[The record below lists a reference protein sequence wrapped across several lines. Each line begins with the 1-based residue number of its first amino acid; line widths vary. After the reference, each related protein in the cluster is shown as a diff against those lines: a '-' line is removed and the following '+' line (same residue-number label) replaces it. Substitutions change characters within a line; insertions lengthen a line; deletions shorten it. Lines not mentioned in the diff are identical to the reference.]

1 MADTETVRILRIKG
15 QTEGLTEMTARLK
28 DIKAAQEGVA
38 QSSAALAVATE
49 TSAKRQLSSAGA
61 WERLAQKYDSASKAQ
76 AMFERELRVANR
88 AFDAGKASGDA
99 YVRTVEQMKRAYEGM
114 GAAAR
119 AAASIDQ
126 SSLNRT
132 IGIKIDI
139 TGSARDSAAAMEA
152 EFARLDQVAQMKAA
166 QIGADFGRELSERL
180 IAGTGKAARDSAS
193 VFASELDRLDNIAKM
208 KAEQTGAEFGRALNA
223 SLIKGGGK
231 SAADSARVFQE
242 QENDLQKLRGEYDQL
257 AVAQERR
264 TAAEAKLNDFVA
276 RGLIVESQK
285 GVILDSINK
294 RYEDTARALAGA
306 NVPIGKYISGVGL
319 ARNELIN
326 LSRQAQ
332 DVFVSLASGQ
342 SPMTVLIQQGTQ
354 IADVFAASR
363 GSVAGFFV
371 QVTAA
376 IGPFLPLIAAAGAAV
391 TAFYSAFNVSS
402 QRLELTN
409 SLNGVGRAAGVT
421 GEQLN
426 RLAVEAAASA
436 SITNSAARS
445 IAAEFAKTGTIAT
458 SNLTRI
464 TRLTK
469 DYAASTGQDM
479 GAAAKELASAL
490 ADPSRGAETLNS
502 KLGFLDSTTARAI
515 RTATDYGDKLRA
527 QKLLLD
533 AVAASTVAAEQ
544 AQSKWNQAWE
554 KFVTRPLDSAKE
566 AIGSAVIG
574 PDQRDQVRILD
585 EQIKALKAGL
595 NSATSGSEGRFQQQ
609 QREQINAIEAR
620 RNALQSL
627 IDTQEKQAKAQQATV
642 QGNSKTRAADD
653 LLQGVQR
660 DSLAYQLA
668 VRNVSVYE
676 ASIGELIKK
685 RNELVSQ
692 GDLGQGLNQQKFAD
706 INAQIREQTEA
717 LEKAK
722 NQVKDYAVSTQGL
735 TLEQEKARRVD
746 EIRLRA
752 VNDITPAQRA
762 ATAAAIAQ
770 VETLGSATTA
780 AERAAEVE
788 KARRQV
794 QLDVAKTQAE
804 ASRAADDNVVSLNAQ
819 TEATRRGGVAAA
831 EAARLRAAASVEARN
846 TGGDS
851 QVIFERMLREAIA
864 ETNKELAAK
873 VAQNRSVS
881 EAERAA
887 TAQTRAS
894 GQSEAARATA
904 LAKITALEEERRRL
918 IALGVTDQG
927 QLNQKLDEYG
937 RSIDSVNSAQA
948 QARAQGLIYGQ
959 DEQIAA
965 LRREIELVGLNRD
978 ARRELLAILQAEQDL
993 RRANIAIGSAEGQEY
1008 VAKAKQIASLN
1019 SQFDATRKAYE
1030 GIKQAQDFVA
1040 DGFKSFVEEL
1050 ITGTEGIN
1058 GALKTLGK
1066 GFLSA
1071 SLDALISGKG
1081 PLAASAGLATND
1093 NKSQGGIIGLLSGNN
1108 LKPLTDAVAKGAEKG
1123 SQAGTIDG
1131 VVNGLGT
1138 FATSGGNL
1146 LGGIDSKQLAGGLTA
1161 IAGLAGAYGVGMS
1174 AGSVGQAAGGGALSG
1189 GVAGLSAAS
1198 ALGISASIL
1207 GPIGAIAGAG
1217 LAILGN
1223 QAAKKQAKEQRR
1235 LEAENNYRNAQAD
1248 IASFRSQARGEPQ
1261 DTLATR
1267 IRDAETSA
1275 RKLAD
1280 VAFLAKKSDEAAA
1293 IWADGQV
1300 YKARAIGEFQDGFAG
1315 LMESLQNGLGPSS
1328 PFSAAKDQI
1337 KQFGDDLKGFIDNT
1351 KTAYGEASVSVD
1363 QARVAAA
1370 DYALTV
1376 LNGAAA
1382 LTTVGTRLA
1391 EIQGTGA
1398 GLVKVLVDL
1407 GWESERAG
1415 EAVQKGMTWAVQRIR
1430 DAFETDLQAK
1440 TNDALDK
1447 GYLNDARDLLL
1458 EIQQLA
1464 TDSRLLGTDP
1474 DNVTR
1479 YFQAAAQNLVDEAN
1493 LTGDAFSNFLVLFP
1507 EFTGNVVAAGQ
1518 ALEDAS
1524 RRLGYLDRLFNA
1536 TNDNSTLAGQ
1546 LAAYDRT
1553 AMREREEEIKLGGQF
1568 ILDLE
1573 AAQLAERFN
1582 IIRDFNKAAND
1593 NYKQSLEQAQDYIA
1607 RFTRSIQEYLD
1618 GLRAGSDSPLS
1629 PQARLA
1635 AAQSQYNTQLG
1646 LAQGGDREALDGIT
1660 GYASDLLDAAK
1671 GFYASSSGFQSIF
1684 QQIQDQL
1691 GALPD
1696 QLSAEQFIVNA
1707 INGSRDA
1714 LLASLARIDVDGDGV
1729 ITRAEATNTWLAA
1742 IFNELDVNGNN
1753 EISKFEQLLHADGQT
1768 RQSIV
1773 AALNSTSPQAT
1784 ANLLST
1790 YFNALDSSVDNVLDF
1805 SEMQAA
1811 LGGMASNSQL
1821 RDMFTRI
1828 DTDNSGSI
1836 SRLEAINTAT
1846 GQVRQSNFNQESSL
1860 ATANQINQ
1868 QIANLNSAISAAT
1881 TATNSNVAT
1890 GNGVLYA
1897 LQSLNSSISGSTAS
1911 AASSLVSQQAT
1922 VEHTLAM
1929 RRMMGFQNAYWGAQS
1944 AVQLPVFAG
1953 GGYTGPGGKY
1963 DPAGI
1968 VHKGEIVW
1976 SQSDISRFGG
1986 VAAVEALRTND
1997 NLAMPVMPMP
2007 VMGGGM
2013 ADMRAVV
2020 VELKALRAAVAKMD
2034 AANVRV
2040 TVAAAE
2046 HVGDEVK
2053 VVAATQ
2059 ADVAR
2064 EMRNKAA

>member
-276 RGLIVESQK
+276 RGLIVENQK

-620 RNALQSL
+620 RNAIQSL

-1019 SQFDATRKAYE
+1019 SQLDATRKAYD

-1040 DGFKSFVEEL
+1040 DGFKSFAEEL

-1081 PLAASAGLATND
+1081 PLASITGLASND
-1093 NKSQGGIIGLLSGNN
+1093 NTKQGGVLGLLSGNN
-1108 LKPLTDAVAKGAEKG
+1108 LKSFTDAITKGTAKGAEQGVSGGFGALASNDNFNILG
-1123 SQAGTIDG
+1123 SIGIDG
-1131 VVNGLGT
+1131 
-1138 FATSGGNL
+1138 
-1146 LGGIDSKQLAGGLTA
+1146 KQLAGGLTA
-1161 IAGLAGAYGVGMS
+1161 IAGLAGAYGIGASASSTGM
-1174 AGSVGQAAGGGALSG
+1174 GVLGGALSG
-1189 GVAGLSAAS
+1189 AMAGAAVF
-1198 ALGISASIL
+1198 
-1207 GPIGAIAGAG
+1207 GPIGALVGAVAGGG
-1217 LAILGN
+1217 LGFLGGESASKKRKEELRKQAEEN
-1223 QAAKKQAKEQRR
+1223 YQQAAPQIASLGSQLRGDPQNTLR
-1235 LEAENNYRNAQAD
+1235 LQIAEAEAAQKKLGD
-1248 IASFRSQARGEPQ
+1248 IAYLSGRVEEQNKLYLDFQ
-1261 DTLATR
+1261 TY
-1267 IRDAETSA
+1267 SA
-1275 RKLAD
+1275 RVL
-1280 VAFLAKKSDEAAA
+1280 
-1293 IWADGQV
+1293 
-1300 YKARAIGEFQDGFAG
+1300 GEFRDGFVG
-1315 LMESLQNGLGPSS
+1315 MLQSMEAGLGPNS
-1328 PFSAAKDQI
+1328 PFAQAKSAIAD
-1337 KQFGDDLKGFIDNT
+1337 FGKELQGFIDNA
-1351 KTAYGEASVSVD
+1351 KTAFGDAAPQVQ
-1363 QARVAAA
+1363 QAREAAA
-1370 DYALTV
+1370 AYALSV
-1376 LNGAAA
+1376 LEGGKT
-1382 LTTVGTRLA
+1382 LTLVQQRMA

-1415 EAVQKGMTWAVQRIR
+1415 EAVRAGMTMAIQRVR

-1447 GYLNDARDLLL
+1447 GYLNDARTLLL

-1464 TDSRLLGTDP
+1464 TDSRALGTDP
-1474 DNVTR
+1474 DNITR

-1493 LTGDAFSNFLVLFP
+1493 LTGDAFNQFLVLFP
-1507 EFTGNVVAAGQ
+1507 EFTGNVVAAGR

-1524 RRLGYLDRLFNA
+1524 RRLGYIDRLFNA
-1536 TNDNSTLAGQ
+1536 TNDTSTLGGQ
-1546 LAAYDRT
+1546 LAAYDRQ
-1553 AMREREEEIKLGGQF
+1553 AMREREEEVKLGGQY
-1568 ILDLE
+1568 ILELE
-1573 AAQLAERFN
+1573 AAQQAERYN

-1593 NYKQSLEQAQDYIA
+1593 NYRQSLQQAQDYVA
-1607 RFTRSIQEYLD
+1607 RFTNSIREYLD

-1646 LAQGGDREALDGIT
+1646 LAQGGDRNALDGIT

-1671 GFYASSSGFQSIF
+1671 GFYASSTGFQDIF
-1684 QQIQDQL
+1684 AQIQSQL

-1742 IFNELDVNGNN
+1742 IFNELDINGNN

-1784 ANLLST
+1784 ANLLAT

-1811 LGGMASNSQL
+1811 LSGMASNSQL

-1836 SRLEAINTAT
+1836 SRLEAINSAT
-1846 GQVRQSNFNQESSL
+1846 GQVNSSSQRQEQSL
-1860 ATANQINQ
+1860 ATANQLAQ
-1868 QIANLNSAISAAT
+1868 QVANLNSAISTSTA
-1881 TATNSNVAT
+1881 ATNSNVAIS
-1890 GNGVLYA
+1890 NGILYEVRNA
-1897 LQSLNSSISGSTAS
+1897 TS
-1911 AASSLVSQQAT
+1911 AVNASSLANSTYSDLIVKNLRSQLQNWGASGLRGFAAPYFRDGGLVSGPGTGTSDSITAHLSNGEF
-1922 VEHTLAM
+1922 VM
-1929 RRMMGFQNAYWGAQS
+1929 RRA
-1944 AVQLPVFAG
+1944 AV
-1953 GGYTGPGGKY
+1953 
-1963 DPAGI
+1963 D
-1968 VHKGEIVW
+1968 
-1976 SQSDISRFGG
+1976 RFGANMLG
-1986 VAAVEALRTND
+1986 AMND
-1997 NLAMPVMPMP
+1997 NFAMPAVPVPM
-2007 VMGGGM
+2007 MGGGG
-2013 ADMRAVV
+2013 DMRAVV
-2020 VELKALRAAVAKMD
+2020 VGLEKVTAAVQKME
-2034 AANVRV
+2034 ASNVRA

-2053 VVAATQ
+2053 VVASKQEDA
-2059 ADVAR
+2059 AR
-2064 EMRNKAA
+2064 RSRLMAA